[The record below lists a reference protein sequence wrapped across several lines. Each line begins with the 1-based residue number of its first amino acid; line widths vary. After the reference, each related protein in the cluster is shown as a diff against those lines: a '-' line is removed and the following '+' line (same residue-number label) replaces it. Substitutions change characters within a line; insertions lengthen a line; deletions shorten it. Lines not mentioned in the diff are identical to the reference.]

1 MYLNHEILFLP
12 WFYYVYMYRT
22 WYVVCRRVCVDC
34 ISVLFV
40 GEFDELISALRT
52 GDVFGEDLMK
62 MRRNRKRGGLSVGHG
77 RERGGKLWIHSEPIS
92 ERRKDSLVLQSS
104 ITRSETSDRS
114 LPRELVDWLSD
125 ESLSVFQNKIWNTGT
140 YLLLN
145 LHLSAWKSWIFRKNA
160 VQLNEAHEFEK

>member
-1 MYLNHEILFLP
+1 MKFCSYHGFIMYTCIVHGMLSVGEFVWTVFL
-12 WFYYVYMYRT
+12 
-22 WYVVCRRVCVDC
+22 
-34 ISVLFV
+34 LFV

-77 RERGGKLWIHSEPIS
+77 RERGGKLWSHSEPIS

-104 ITRSETSDRS
+104 FTRSETSDRS
-114 LPRELVDWLSD
+114 LPHELVDWLSD
-125 ESLSVFQNKIWNTGT
+125 DSLYVFQNKIWNTGT
-140 YLLLN
+140 YL
-145 LHLSAWKSWIFRKNA
+145 LSAWKSWIFRKNA